1 MKIAIIGYGRMGK
14 TIENLA
20 VEAGH
25 EIALI
30 VDEQNREDLF
40 NGALKKADVAI
51 EFTRPDSAFENIKA
65 CLETGIPVVSGTTA
79 WLDRLEDVKKIC
91 QEQAGAFFYASN
103 FSIGVNV
110 FFALSKYLAEL
121 MNEQSAYEV
130 SMEEIHHTGKKDA
143 PSGTAIT
150 LAEGILE
157 KLKRKKAWV
166 NDESAD
172 AEELAIISK
181 RIDPAPGTHTV
192 EYSSSVDTIIIE
204 HEAHSREGFAKG
216 AIAAAQWIIG
226 KQGVFGMEDL
236 LGF

>member
-20 VEAGH
+20 IEAWH

-51 EFTRPDSAFENIKA
+51 EFTRPDSAFDNIKA
-65 CLETGIPVVSGTTA
+65 CLEAGVPVVSGTTA
-79 WLDRLEDVKKIC
+79 WLDRLGEVKKIC
-91 QEQAGAFFYASN
+91 EQKAGAFFYASN

-110 FFALSKYLAEL
+110 FFALNRYLAAL
-121 MNEQSAYEV
+121 MDEQSAYEV
-130 SMEEIHHTGKKDA
+130 TMEEIHHTGKKDA

-172 AEELAIISK
+172 EEELSIISK
-181 RIDPAPGTHTV
+181 RIDPAPGKHTV
-192 EYSSSVDTIIIE
+192 TYHSPVDTITIE

-226 KQGVFGMEDL
+226 KQGVFGMQDL